1 MKNIFFKS
9 SLIVAML
16 VCGSMFAQEYANRQ
30 FTSGL
35 FQVDEFIKRENKD
48 INFKDTDSYTG
59 TPYNHPSYLPGNV
72 YKENEIWFSD
82 VALRYNAVA
91 DEVEI
96 KQSLTTSDDEAKVL
110 TKSPDVFVKIADVI
124 YVFVPFKGG
133 IEGGGYFEVVYEG
146 TKVSLFKKLQKD
158 FRPEKKATTSIT
170 VDIPAKFSD
179 EITYF
184 LADRSGKFYEMPKSK
199 NKKLKVF
206 GKYKD
211 DVKDFVK
218 DNNIDLNEE
227 RGLMRAVKFYDSEL
241 K

>member
-1 MKNIFFKS
+1 MKKVIFKS
-9 SLIVAML
+9 SFILIL
-16 VCGSMFAQEYANRQ
+16 LFCGSMIAQDYANRQ

-35 FQVDEFIKRENKD
+35 FQVDEYIKRQDKFVD
-48 INFKDTDSYTG
+48 YKDTESYTG
-59 TPYNHPSYLPGNV
+59 TPYNHPNYLPGNV
-72 YKENEIWFSD
+72 YKENELWFTN

-91 DEVEI
+91 DEIEI
-96 KQSLTTSDDEAKVL
+96 KQTLTTPDEEAKVL

-146 TKVSLFKKLQKD
+146 TKVSLFKKLKKD

-179 EITYF
+179 DITYF
-184 LADRSGKFYEMPKSK
+184 LSDRSGKFYEMPKSK
-199 NKKLKVF
+199 SKKLKVF
-206 GKYKD
+206 GTYKNA
-211 DVKDFVK
+211 VKDFVQEK
-218 DNNIDLNEE
+218 RIDLNEE
-227 RGLMRAVKFYDSEL
+227 KGLLRAVKFYDTEL